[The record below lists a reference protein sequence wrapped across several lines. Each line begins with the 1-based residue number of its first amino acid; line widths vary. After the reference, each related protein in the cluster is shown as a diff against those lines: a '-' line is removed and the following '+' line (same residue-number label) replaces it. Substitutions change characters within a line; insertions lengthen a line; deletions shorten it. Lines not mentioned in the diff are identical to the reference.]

1 MEPMDTCLEKLQ
13 KAMKKS
19 GITGGIPENV
29 LGKITVG
36 VVHGLAFLKQQYSV
50 IHRDVKPSNILIDR
64 KGQVKICDF
73 GIAGN
78 LVDSKV
84 KTRDQGCPA
93 YMSPERIDPPDQDN
107 PSYDIRADVWSLGV
121 TLYELAYCKYP
132 YNNTAVQ
139 FMLMTE
145 IINSPAPQLK
155 PEDGFSEEFID
166 FVRICLTKDVEHRPK
181 YDRLLCHPFI
191 KRYESVDS
199 SAVAD
204 WYTYYF
210 LEDNDK

>member
-1 MEPMDTCLEKLQ
+1 MDTCLDKLQ
-13 KAMKKS
+13 KLMKKRE
-19 GITGGIPENV
+19 IVGGIPERV

-36 VVHGLAFLKQQYSV
+36 VVNGLAFLKDNYSV
-50 IHRDVKPSNILIDR
+50 IHRDVKPSNILIDG

-107 PSYDIRADVWSLGV
+107 PSYDIRADVWSLGI
-121 TLYELAYCKYP
+121 TLHELAYCKYP
-132 YNNTAVQ
+132 YNNTTVQ

-155 PEDGFSEEFID
+155 VEDGFSDKFID
-166 FVRICLTKDVEHRPK
+166 FVRICLIKNVDERPK
-181 YDRLLCHPFI
+181 YDRLLQHPFI
-191 KRYESVDS
+191 KHYQLVDS
-199 SAVAD
+199 KEVAK
-204 WYTYYF
+204 WYTLNF
-210 LEDNDK
+210 LENEN